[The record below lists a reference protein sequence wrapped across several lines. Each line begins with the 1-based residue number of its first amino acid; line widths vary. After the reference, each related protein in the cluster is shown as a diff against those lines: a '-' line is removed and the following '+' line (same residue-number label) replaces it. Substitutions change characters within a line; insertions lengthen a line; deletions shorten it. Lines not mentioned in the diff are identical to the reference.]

1 MLRVDGSR
9 RWSRV
14 SGDRAAASRHLLCR
28 IVIEACCCHLGARA
42 NMGEQYAIVTPAYNE
57 ASHIARTIES
67 VIRQT
72 TLPMRWVIVDDSS
85 TDETAATIE
94 SYARRH
100 SFIQYV
106 RRQRA
111 TDDAYFASNV
121 YAIMEGVR
129 HIRNLGYEF
138 LAVLDADIILPPD
151 YYERI
156 FLGFRGDPNLGV
168 ASGIYENLV
177 NGRLQK
183 VLSDRRSTPKSIQ
196 VFRRACFEQ
205 IGGYVPL
212 MRGGED
218 TCACVMAR
226 MHGWT
231 TWSFPELKAVH
242 QRPVGIRNA
251 HSLLRTRFLQG
262 LCEYSLSTHPLFMVA
277 KSLRRCLLEPPLL
290 IGGILRLAGYLYG
303 YWKGEPCRIPSEV
316 AAYVR
321 HEQINRVLYF
331 NHIPERGRAR
341 TGTI

>member
-1 MLRVDGSR
+1 
-9 RWSRV
+9 
-14 SGDRAAASRHLLCR
+14 
-28 IVIEACCCHLGARA
+28 
-42 NMGEQYAIVTPAYNE
+42 MGEQYAIVTPAYNE
-57 ASHIARTIES
+57 AGHIARTIES

-72 TLPMRWVIVDDSS
+72 TLPIRWVIVDDGS
-85 TDETAATIE
+85 TDETAATIQ
-94 SYARRH
+94 SYAQTH
-100 SFIQYV
+100 SFIRYV

-111 TDDAYFASNV
+111 KDDAYFASNV
-121 YAIMEGVR
+121 YALMEGVR
-129 HIRNLGYEF
+129 HLRNLGYEF

-156 FLGFRGDPNLGV
+156 LQQFRADPNLGV

-183 VLSDRRSTPKSIQ
+183 VLNDRRSTPKALQ

-212 MRGGED
+212 VHGGED

-242 QRPVGIRNA
+242 QRPAGIRNA
-251 HSLLRTRFLQG
+251 HGLLRTRFRQG
-262 LCEYSLSTHPLFMVA
+262 LCEYGLSTHPLFMVA

-290 IGGILRLAGYLYG
+290 VGGILRLGGYLYG
-303 YWKGEPCRIPSEV
+303 YLKREPCQIPSEV
-316 AAYVR
+316 AAYAR

-331 NHIPERGRAR
+331 NHIPPRDRVRA
-341 TGTI
+341 GSL